1 MNTEKQ
7 LFMFQVEC
15 YIGAE
20 NNEDLCFVLTIAE
33 SPKKARENMRKIPSF
48 QCAITTLC
56 EKLLIWLICRLR
68 NTVSTKMDTNLLR
81 LEKINTE
88 KS

>member
-7 LFMFQVEC
+7 LFLFQVEC

-20 NNEDLCFVLTIAE
+20 NNEVLCFVLTIAG

-48 QCAITTLC
+48 RCAITTLYA
-56 EKLLIWLICRLR
+56 KRLL
-68 NTVSTKMDTNLLR
+68 T
-81 LEKINTE
+81 
-88 KS
+88 

>member
-7 LFMFQVEC
+7 LFLFQVEC

-20 NNEDLCFVLTIAE
+20 NNEDLCFVLTIAG

-56 EKLLIWLICRLR
+56 EKAI
-68 NTVSTKMDTNLLR
+68 NLAEMSPEEYGIY
-81 LEKINTE
+81 EKGYKFIE
-88 KS
+88 AGKY